1 MASLYSYKNKQM
13 DKVFREDS
21 IIVRI
26 TSAACF
32 LIFTFLYLYNYQTD
46 VLAMAQHVLSDGK
59 TYYVPFVGASLITI
73 LLFLLQ
79 LLIARFL
86 QLKTM
91 FHALTYFPSLLI
103 LAIITDVSPDIDR
116 GFSFGAWLWV
126 VPLLMVVWLIGSWIA
141 KAWEVYE
148 PLRFSH
154 GFFSRAVWMNLAQ
167 FALMFVL
174 VGMVGNS
181 NEVFHYRMAVER
193 SLVKGDYK
201 KALTIGEK
209 SLTTDSSLTM
219 LRIYA
224 LAANK
229 QLPERLFEYPL
240 VGGSE
245 AMKPNGTSVK
255 MMLYTDTKLRLLRKS
270 KTDYQLCAYLLD
282 RNLDGFGKAMVKI
295 YGKPTMEKKSKTDPA
310 TPDDNTSTAPYTI
323 TKALPKHYREALVLY
338 THLRSNPLVDYHDD
352 ILDADYRD
360 FQDLEHKYAN
370 PQERKNMIRDTYGK
384 TYWYYYDYR

>member
-1 MASLYSYKNKQM
+1 
-13 DKVFREDS
+13 
-21 IIVRI
+21 
-26 TSAACF
+26 
-32 LIFTFLYLYNYQTD
+32 
-46 VLAMAQHVLSDGK
+46 MAQHVLSDGK

-79 LLIARFL
+79 LLIVRFL

-126 VPLLMVVWLIGSWIA
+126 VPLLIVVWLIGSWIA

-209 SLTTDSSLTM
+209 SLATDSSLTM

-282 RNLDGFGKAMVKI
+282 RNLDGFVKAMVKT
-295 YGKPTMEKKSKTDPA
+295 YGKPTVDKQVGKGEIADGVVVLVTVEIVLISAECFAKSVAIVKHRCHSVEAETIEMEFVEPVFA
-310 TPDDNTSTAPYTI
+310 VREQEVDNLVFAI
-323 TKALPKHYREALVLY
+323 VEA
-338 THLRSNPLVDYHDD
+338 
-352 ILDADYRD
+352 
-360 FQDLEHKYAN
+360 
-370 PQERKNMIRDTYGK
+370 
-384 TYWYYYDYR
+384 